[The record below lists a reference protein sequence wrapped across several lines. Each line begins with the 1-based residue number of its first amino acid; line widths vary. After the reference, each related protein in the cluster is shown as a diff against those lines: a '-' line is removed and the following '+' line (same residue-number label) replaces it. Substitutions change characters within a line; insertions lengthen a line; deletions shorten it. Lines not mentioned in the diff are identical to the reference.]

1 MLLQGQTVVSL
12 SELTGG
18 LYTLLGYESLKVESS
33 VAAWFEDRNHK
44 KQASNSVDN
53 WQRDEV
59 QNAL

>member
-1 MLLQGQTVVSL
+1 MG
-12 SELTGG
+12 LTGG
-18 LYTLLGYESLKVESS
+18 LSTLPGNEYLKVESS
-33 VAAWFEDRNHK
+33 VATGFEDRNHK